1 MLILLPVSFTV
12 LSVLIVFVLTVA
24 CIFLPLECLVAS
36 ILLGTLPTS
45 CVCIMKFSTLVLCWA
60 FGIMSTNYFQWL
72 IFRSWEFL
80 HVHVLIGFWLTTQE
94 RPQQISSVL
103 VSLCLC
109 SYLLSGTPPCKLPP
123 SWPSYTISLHSS
135 SREIAGSHQ
144 GSSCLSSSLE
154 ACLGQ

>member
-12 LSVLIVFVLTVA
+12 RSLRVVFVLTAA

-36 ILLGTLPTS
+36 ILGTLPTS
-45 CVCIMKFSTLVLCWA
+45 CVCIMKFSTLVHCWDL
-60 FGIMSTNYFQWL
+60 GIMSINYFQWL

-109 SYLLSGTPPCKLPP
+109 TYLFSGTPPCKLPP
-123 SWPSYTISLHSS
+123 PWPSYTISFHSS
-135 SREIAGSHQ
+135 SRETAGSPQ